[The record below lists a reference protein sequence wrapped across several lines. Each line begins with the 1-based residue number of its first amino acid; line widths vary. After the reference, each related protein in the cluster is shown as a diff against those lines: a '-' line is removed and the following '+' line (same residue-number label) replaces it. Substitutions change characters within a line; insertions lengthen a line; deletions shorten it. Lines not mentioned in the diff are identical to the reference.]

1 MTLPRLSAAFLSALA
16 SALLA
21 AVSTIPGAVPQAAAQ
36 GYPARPVTVIVPFP
50 AGGSTDWL
58 SRLLGL
64 KLEQRLKAPFVVENR
79 PGGANVVAA
88 VSVAKSA
95 PDGYTLLMTTS
106 TTMAINV
113 SVFKNLAYDPAR
125 DFAPVG
131 LVSGVPFVLVVNAA
145 LPVKSIA
152 DLAREAK
159 AKPGGLAYAS
169 TGAGSAAH
177 LYMVL
182 LQNELGGIP
191 MTAVPYKGNAPGLQD
206 VIAGHVS
213 VMFSDLLSA
222 LPHIRSGKLRALGVS
237 TRQRVE
243 AAADIPPLAEAG
255 VPGYDAS
262 AWQMIV
268 APARTPTEIVGK
280 LNAELNAIVRE
291 PATSR
296 EINGRGHIAVAT
308 PPPGELQRFV
318 QSEIVRW
325 RKVVEQAGAAGTQ

>member
-1 MTLPRLSAAFLSALA
+1 MGLA
-16 SALLA
+16 RISGALLA
-21 AVSTIPGAVPQAAAQ
+21 ICLALSGTAAEAQPQA
-36 GYPARPVTVIVPFP
+36 YPSRPVTLIVPFP

-58 SRLLGL
+58 SRLLAL
-64 KLEQRLKAPFVVENR
+64 KLEQRLKGSFVVENR
-79 PGGANVVAA
+79 AGGANVVAA
-88 VSVAKSA
+88 VAVAKSP
-95 PDGYTLLMTTS
+95 PDGHTLMIGTS
-106 TTMAINV
+106 TTFAINV
-113 SVFKNLAYDPAR
+113 SVFKNLAYDPVK
-125 DFAPVG
+125 DFTPVG

-191 MTAVPYKGNAPGLQD
+191 MTGVPYKGNAPGLTD

-237 TRQRVE
+237 TGQRVE
-243 AAADIPPLAEAG
+243 AAAEIPTLAEAG
-255 VPGYDAS
+255 VPGYNAS

-268 APARTPTEIVGK
+268 APAKTPADVVGK
-280 LNAELNAIVRE
+280 LNAELNAIIRE
-291 PATSR
+291 PATGR

-308 PPPGELQRFV
+308 PPPDELQRYV

-325 RKVVEQAGAAGTQ
+325 RKVVEQAGVLGTQ

>member
-1 MTLPRLSAAFLSALA
+1 MLLR
-16 SALLA
+16 ALLA
-21 AVSTIPGAVPQAAAQ
+21 LFVAVPVGLGGAQAQ
-36 GYPARPVTVIVPFP
+36 DYPARPVTVVVPFP

-95 PDGYTLLMTTS
+95 PDGYTLMIGTS
-106 TTMAINV
+106 TTFAINA
-113 SVFKNLAYDPAR
+113 SVFKNLPYDPVK
-125 DFAPVG
+125 DFTPVA
-131 LVSGVPFVLVVNAA
+131 LVSGVPFVLVVNAG
-145 LPVKSIA
+145 LPIKSVA
-152 DLAREAK
+152 DLAREAR

-177 LYMVL
+177 LFMVM

-191 MTAVPYKGNAPGLQD
+191 MTPVPYKGNAPGLTD
-206 VIAGHVS
+206 VLAGHVS

-222 LPHIRSGKLRALGVS
+222 LPHVRSGKLRALGVS
-237 TRQRVE
+237 TKERVE
-243 AAADIPPLAEAG
+243 AAAEIPTLAGNG

-268 APARTPTEIVGK
+268 APANTPAEIVGK

-291 PATSR
+291 PATGR

-308 PPPGELQRFV
+308 PTPEELRRFM

-325 RKVVEQAGAAGTQ
+325 REVVEAAGAAGTQ